1 MRRIG
6 VVGSG
11 YVGTVVAACLAHVGH
26 EVIGLEVDPEKL
38 GCLARGEV
46 PFFESGL
53 RELVLEGLGSGRL
66 RFTHDPAE
74 TMRSSQVVFLCVGTP
89 SGGDGRPDMT
99 AAENAARSLAPHV
112 EDHVFVTKSTVPIGS
127 GQWLQSILEDAAP
140 DPAWASFSVV
150 SNPEFLREGTAVHD
164 FLHPD
169 RVVIGSDDP
178 AALDVVADVYA
189 PIVDQFFP
197 GSNGRRPTLIRTGQA
212 TAETIKYA
220 ANAFLATKISFI
232 NELASICELVGADVT
247 EVATAIGLDH
257 RIGSAFLRA
266 GIGWGGSC
274 FGKDLRALVATV
286 DEYGTDAPL
295 LRAAIEV
302 NERRRSLTVETLRR
316 SLKTIR
322 GRRIAI
328 FGLAFKPGTDDL
340 RDAPAVDIARRLLN
354 AGALVT
360 AYDPIVR
367 NVADLPMLRIV
378 DDPYD
383 AADRADAVLVA
394 TEWEEFVGLDLDALR
409 RRMRGGILLDGRN
422 LFDPAAVESA
432 GLTYHGVGR
441 GARRH
446 ARAGSHSA

>member
-1 MRRIG
+1 MHEVG

-26 EVIGLEVDPEKL
+26 KVIGLEVDREKL
-38 GCLARGEV
+38 CCLERGEV

-53 RELVLEGLGSGRL
+53 RELVIEGLDNGRL
-66 RFTHDPAE
+66 RFTHDPGE
-74 TMRSSQVVFLCVGTP
+74 TMRSSQIVFLCVGTP
-89 SGGDGRPDMT
+89 SGVDGRPVMT
-99 AAENAARSLAPHV
+99 AAETAARSLAPHV
-112 EDHVFVTKSTVPIGS
+112 DGHVFVTKSTVPIGS
-127 GQWLQSILEDAAP
+127 GQWLQSILEDASPEHAC
-140 DPAWASFSVV
+140 ASFSVV
-150 SNPEFLREGTAVHD
+150 SNPEFLREGTAVRD

-178 AALDVVADVYA
+178 AALDVVADLYA
-189 PIVDQFFP
+189 PILDQFFP

-286 DEYGTDAPL
+286 DEYGTNAPL

-302 NERRRSLTVETLRR
+302 NERRRALTVETLQRT
-316 SLKTIR
+316 LKTIR

-328 FGLAFKPGTDDL
+328 LGLAFKPGTDDL
-340 RDAPAVDIARRLLN
+340 RDAPAVDIARRLLH

-367 NVADLPMLRIV
+367 DVPDLTMLRIA

-383 AADRADAVLVA
+383 AADRADAVLIA
-394 TEWEEFVGLDLDALR
+394 TEWDEFTGLDLDALR
-409 RRMRGGILLDGRN
+409 RSMRGGILLDGRN
-422 LFDPAAVESA
+422 VFDPEAVESA
-432 GLTYHGVGR
+432 GLSYHGVGR

-446 ARAGSHSA
+446 VRAGSHSN